1 MTTHAL
7 TTTLTTRA
15 RREAERL
22 DIETNARFEGVSTE
36 AATLLRQLANEV
48 ERLEAEMT
56 AAMNQQALQPEGL

>member
-1 MTTHAL
+1 MTAHAR

-22 DIETNARFEGVSTE
+22 DVETNARFEGVSTE

-48 ERLEAEMT
+48 ERLEAEIA
-56 AAMNQQALQPEGL
+56 AAMNQQALQPVGL